1 MPEAQAK
8 AAMERMGY
16 RMDTAKL
23 IDASNGIILFTVT
36 DPYLPLENC
45 QPKPGKNCT
54 TIMLMMVPNPA
65 TKRREMASF
74 SVKVWFGD
82 AALISNIVEPAL
94 AKYGAPYSH
103 YYELGK
109 PPMGSLGYWKRR
121 WTAASVPSVG
131 LTLSVQTFSG
141 EGEPAANETTREI
154 VIDVRDPRVTRAAAA
169 ERDRKAPSSPGTSPR
184 CQPDNTRL
192 SSAG

>member
-1 MPEAQAK
+1 
-8 AAMERMGY
+8 
-16 RMDTAKL
+16 MDAG
-23 IDASNGIILFTVT
+23 NGITLFTVT

-54 TIMLMMVPNPA
+54 TLTLMMVPNPA

-82 AALISNIVEPAL
+82 AALISKIVEPAMG
-94 AKYGAPYSH
+94 KYGIPYSH
-103 YYELGK
+103 YYEPRK
-109 PPMGSLGYWKRR
+109 PPMGSLGYWKWR
-121 WTAASVPSVG
+121 WAVSDPSVG

-141 EGEPAANETTREI
+141 EEEPSANETTREI

-169 ERDRKAPSSPGTSPR
+169 ERDRKLQAAPAPFKF
-184 CQPDNTRL
+184 
-192 SSAG
+192 